1 MLKIEISISTS
12 EDELP
17 EHYGYY
23 DCVDEAK
30 DALESI
36 REDYESEDI

>member
-1 MLKIEISISTS
+1 MLKIEICISTI

-23 DCVDEAK
+23 NSVE
-30 DALESI
+30 DAIQDLKELG
-36 REDYESEDI
+36 RQYSEEEE